1 MLLRPWPKTAFG
13 LDRGVAPVKKG
24 GRLSAVCIR
33 LVLADSKGALRVS
46 GEMEIK
52 TNHRE
57 NPINGDAWLSIPY
70 VRAGLSLYQA

>member
-24 GRLSAVCIR
+24 GRLSAGCIR